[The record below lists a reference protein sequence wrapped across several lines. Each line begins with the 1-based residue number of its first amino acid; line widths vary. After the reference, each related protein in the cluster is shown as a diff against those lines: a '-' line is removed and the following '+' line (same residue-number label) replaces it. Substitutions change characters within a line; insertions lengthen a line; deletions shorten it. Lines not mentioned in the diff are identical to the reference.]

1 MSIET
6 HSICEAVTV
15 NHIAVAVSNL
25 QRSRDWYCKTFG
37 LRVIQE
43 SDQSVLLGFG
53 DSMLVLRVEANPG
66 TVSHF
71 MFGINQFNAAELQA
85 RLIEQGLQPQQD
97 SDSFHVRDPDGLN
110 VQVGDK
116 GLGLSSGIVENAFRM
131 T

>member
-1 MSIET
+1 MAIENQPV
-6 HSICEAVTV
+6 CEAVTV
-15 NHIAVAVSNL
+15 NHIAIAVSDL
-25 QRSRDWYCKTFG
+25 QRSSKWYCKTFG

-53 DSMLVLRVEANPG
+53 ESMLVLRRDDNPG

-71 MFGINQFNAAELQA
+71 MFGIHEFNAANLKA

-97 SDSFHVRDPDGLN
+97 SDSFHIRDPDGLN

-116 GLGLSSGIVENAFRM
+116 GLGLSTGIVENAFKM
-131 T
+131 A